1 MHWAWKTGVGG
12 DCNLE
17 LAMFIRVSLEGTLTL
32 RMKRERDCPLA
43 TRSKQL
49 HHWENEKY
57 LVFQES
63 SSFANNGNS
72 NRSVALQCRDLSRE
86 FCTME

>member
-49 HHWENEKY
+49 HH
-57 LVFQES
+57 
-63 SSFANNGNS
+63 
-72 NRSVALQCRDLSRE
+72 ALTGRMKNTWYFRRAVLLQI
-86 FCTME
+86 METAIEVLLCSAGT